1 MDTPAVYVLG
11 AVAVCTAIKLLR
23 IGRRESY
30 LPDGP
35 PTVPILGNLHV
46 FPPGAAHFQLSEWA
60 RKYGGIYSLKL
71 GTKTAIVLTDATAV
85 KDLMDKRSQSTADRP
100 SNHVADLVT
109 SGLYMALAGYT
120 EDWRTLRRVSH
131 EMLTPHACGQHLP
144 IQRAESVQVLHDC
157 LVEPKRFYT
166 HLRRYSASVI
176 LSVLYGKRAPRFET
190 QEVTDF
196 FEMQHNW
203 QGVLSPGAVPP
214 IDFFPFLKYIPTP
227 FASWKQRCF
236 TARRLQR
243 KIYFGLQGET
253 EERIA
258 QGYEN
263 GCFMEQMLARRAEFG
278 MNREQVVYL
287 AGVLID
293 GGSDTTS
300 SWMQSLVLG
309 MIAFPDALKKAHEE
323 LDRVVGRDRMP
334 TPDDFPRLPYVQ
346 AVVKEVHRWRPVA
359 PLAIP
364 HATIDDI
371 TYRGFR
377 IPAGSTI
384 FVNNWGMFHDP
395 DVYERAED
403 FWPDRWILGEF
414 GTKPGV
420 DDTDRRNNIWFG
432 SGRRFCPGV
441 HLANNSLMIN
451 TMNLLWAFDFGL
463 ATDPA
468 TGKEVPVDIYNYAKG
483 IVSCPEPYQ
492 CTIKPR
498 SAHHA
503 EIIEHEFAA
512 AESAFVEYE
521 HGLREVDQAYV
532 NAQRK

>member
-1 MDTPAVYVLG
+1 MGNALLCASGV
-11 AVAVCTAIKLLR
+11 VAGFVVVKLLR
-23 IGRRESY
+23 MGKRESY

-35 PTVPILGNLHV
+35 PTIPVLGNLHV
-46 FPPGAAHFQLSEWA
+46 FPPGAAHFRLSEWA
-60 RKYGGIYSLKL
+60 RTYGGIYSLKL

-85 KDLMDKRSQSTADRP
+85 RDLMDKRSQATADRP

-131 EMLTPHACGQHLP
+131 EMLTQRACDQHLP

-166 HLRRYSASVI
+166 HLRRYSTSVI

-203 QGVLSPGAVPP
+203 QG
-214 IDFFPFLKYIPTP
+214 
-227 FASWKQRCF
+227 
-236 TARRLQR
+236 
-243 KIYFGLQGET
+243 
-253 EERIA
+253 
-258 QGYEN
+258 
-263 GCFMEQMLARRAEFG
+263 MLARQAEFG
-278 MNREQVVYL
+278 MTREQVIYL

-309 MIAFPDALKKAHEE
+309 LISFPEAQKKAHEE

-334 TPDDFPRLPYVQ
+334 TPEDFPHLPYVQ
-346 AVVKEVHRWRPVA
+346 AIVKEVHRWRPVA

-364 HATIDDI
+364 HATIDEI
-371 TYRGFR
+371 NYRGFR

-403 FWPDRWILGEF
+403 FWPDRWIMGEF

-451 TMNLLWAFDFGL
+451 TMNLLWAFNFGL
-463 ATDPA
+463 EVDPA
-468 TGKEVPVDIYNYAKG
+468 TGKDIPVDIYNYAKG
-483 IVSCPEPYQ
+483 IVSCPEPYG

-498 SAHHA
+498 TAHHA
-503 EIIEHEFAA
+503 EIIMHEFAA

-521 HGLREVDQAYV
+521 HGLREDDQAYV